1 MCDGVDAGAG
11 RGCVFLCVSVGVCVR
26 AEDVCAAASVQAAK
40 AALGA
45 FQTFVCDLRQEL
57 GNKFQHEPKTALLS
71 LHPTFL
77 PALEAC
83 VCVCMCVCVCVC
95 ALRAPERAR
104 RHLPAMGAHP
114 CARSHVSMCTSC
126 TYSVHTCVRV
136 HSYVRAHICSG
147 SLH

>member
-95 ALRAPERAR
+95 VRFALRS
-104 RHLPAMGAHP
+104 AHGGT
-114 CARSHVSMCTSC
+114 CLLW
-126 TYSVHTCVRV
+126 VHTLAPAVT
-136 HSYVRAHICSG
+136 
-147 SLH
+147 